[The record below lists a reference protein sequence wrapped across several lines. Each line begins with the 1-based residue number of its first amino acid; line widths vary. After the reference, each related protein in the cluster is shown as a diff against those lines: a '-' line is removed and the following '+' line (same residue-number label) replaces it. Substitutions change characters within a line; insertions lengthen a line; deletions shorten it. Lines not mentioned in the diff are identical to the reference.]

1 MAWPGLCFCI
11 ITRHIEPLRNRET
24 LSAHSPHPTPHL
36 QLAEAKAPKTNCRAR
51 RYNGRLSHSPLINLE
66 SPPKKGLLMMKL
78 TVIPGD
84 GIGPEIMAQVIR
96 VLKHVNAPFE
106 YEEHVAGEIAL
117 QNLGDLLPHSTIES
131 INKNKLAIKGPTTT
145 PVGGGHKSINVTMR
159 QKFDLYANVRPVR
172 SLPGVKCIWPDI
184 NLTIVREN
192 TEDLYAGIE
201 RMVDEGTAESI
212 KRISRKG
219 SERIAR
225 YAYDLAQ
232 KTGRSQVAIV
242 HKANIMKMTDGLF
255 LKTAQEI
262 GWQYPNITTKDV
274 IVDNA
279 CMQLVMKPQ
288 QFDVIVTENLYGD
301 ILSDLCAGLIGGLG
315 VVPGANIG
323 DKAAIFEAVHGS
335 APDIAGQNKANPT
348 ALLQSAVMM
357 LQHVSETA
365 KADAIMKALIEALAD
380 VNARTGDLGGKGTT
394 VSFTDAIIQKLG

>member
-1 MAWPGLCFCI
+1 M
-11 ITRHIEPLRNRET
+11 T
-24 LSAHSPHPTPHL
+24 
-36 QLAEAKAPKTNCRAR
+36 
-51 RYNGRLSHSPLINLE
+51 
-66 SPPKKGLLMMKL
+66 KL

-84 GIGPEIMAQVIR
+84 GIGPEIMTQVIR
-96 VLKHVNAPFE
+96 VLKHVRAPFE
-106 YEEHVAGEIAL
+106 YEEHQAGEVAL
-117 QNLGDLLPHSTIES
+117 HTLGELLPQNTVDS

-172 SLPGVKCIWPDI
+172 SLPGVNCVCNDVD
-184 NLTIVREN
+184 LTIVREN

-201 RMVDEGTAESI
+201 RMVDEDTAESI
-212 KRISRKG
+212 KRITRKG

-232 KTGRSQVAIV
+232 RTGRNRMAIV
-242 HKANIMKMTDGLF
+242 HKANIMKMSDGLF
-255 LKTAQEI
+255 LKVAQEV
-262 GWQYPNITTKDV
+262 GWQYPEITTKDV

-279 CMQLVMKPQ
+279 CMQLVTKPQ

-301 ILSDLCAGLIGGLG
+301 ILSDLCAGLVGGLG

-323 DKAAIFEAVHGS
+323 EKAAIFEAVHGS

-357 LQHVSETA
+357 LQHVHENA
-365 KADAIMKALIEALAD
+365 KADAIMKALVAALSD

>member
-1 MAWPGLCFCI
+1 
-11 ITRHIEPLRNRET
+11 
-24 LSAHSPHPTPHL
+24 
-36 QLAEAKAPKTNCRAR
+36 
-51 RYNGRLSHSPLINLE
+51 
-66 SPPKKGLLMMKL
+66 MMKL

-84 GIGPEIMAQVIR
+84 GIGPEIMTQVIR
-96 VLKHVNAPFE
+96 VLKHVHAPFE
-106 YEEHVAGEIAL
+106 YEEHQAGEIAL
-117 QNLGDLLPHSTIES
+117 QKLGDLLPSTTIDS
-131 INKNKLAIKGPTTT
+131 ITKNKLAIKGPTTT

-172 SLPGVKCIWPDI
+172 SLPGVQCVASDV

-201 RMVDEGTAESI
+201 RMVDENTAESI
-212 KRISRKG
+212 KRITRRG

-232 KTGRSQVAIV
+232 KTGRKQVAIV
-242 HKANIMKMTDGLF
+242 HKANIMKMSDGLF
-255 LKTAQEI
+255 LKVAQEV
-262 GWQYPNITTKDV
+262 GWQYPNIATKDV

-279 CMQLVMKPQ
+279 CMQLVTRPQ

-301 ILSDLCAGLIGGLG
+301 ILSDLCAGLVGGLG

-323 DKAAIFEAVHGS
+323 EKAAIFEAVHGS

-357 LQHVSETA
+357 LQHIGEHG
-365 KADAIMKALIEALAD
+365 KADSIMKALITALSD
-380 VNARTGDLGGKGTT
+380 INARTGDLGGKGTT
-394 VSFTDAIIQKLG
+394 QSFTDAIIQKL

>member
-1 MAWPGLCFCI
+1 
-11 ITRHIEPLRNRET
+11 
-24 LSAHSPHPTPHL
+24 
-36 QLAEAKAPKTNCRAR
+36 
-51 RYNGRLSHSPLINLE
+51 
-66 SPPKKGLLMMKL
+66 MMKL

-84 GIGPEIMAQVIR
+84 GIGPEIMTQVIR
-96 VLKHVNAPFE
+96 VLKHVHAPFE
-106 YEEHVAGEIAL
+106 YEEHQAGEIAL
-117 QNLGDLLPHSTIES
+117 QKLGDLLPTNTIDS

-172 SLPGVKCIWPDI
+172 SLPGVQCVCSDVD
-184 NLTIVREN
+184 LTIVREN

-201 RMVDEGTAESI
+201 RMVDENTAESI
-212 KRISRKG
+212 KRITRKG

-232 KTGRSQVAIV
+232 KTGRKQVAIV
-242 HKANIMKMTDGLF
+242 HKANIMKMSDGLF
-255 LKTAQEI
+255 LKVAQEV
-262 GWQYPNITTKDV
+262 GWQYPNIQTKDV

-279 CMQLVMKPQ
+279 CMQLVTRPQ

-301 ILSDLCAGLIGGLG
+301 ILSDLCAGLVGGLG

-357 LQHVSETA
+357 LQHVGENA
-365 KADAIMKALIEALAD
+365 KADAIMKALIAALSD
-380 VNARTGDLGGKGTT
+380 INARTGDLGGKGTT
-394 VSFTDAIIQKLG
+394 QSFTDAIIQKL

>member
-1 MAWPGLCFCI
+1 M
-11 ITRHIEPLRNRET
+11 T
-24 LSAHSPHPTPHL
+24 
-36 QLAEAKAPKTNCRAR
+36 
-51 RYNGRLSHSPLINLE
+51 
-66 SPPKKGLLMMKL
+66 KL

-84 GIGPEIMAQVIR
+84 GIGPEIMTQVIR

-106 YEEHVAGEIAL
+106 YEEHQAGEIAL
-117 QNLGDLLPHSTIES
+117 NILGELLPQTTVDS
-131 INKNKLAIKGPTTT
+131 INRTHLAIKGPTTT

-172 SLPGVKCIWPDI
+172 SLPGVQCVCPDV

-201 RMVDEGTAESI
+201 RMVDEDTAESI
-212 KRISRKG
+212 KRITRKG

-225 YAYDLAQ
+225 YAFDLAQ
-232 KTGRSQVAIV
+232 KTGKSKVAIV
-242 HKANIMKMTDGLF
+242 HKANIMKMSDGLF
-255 LKTAQEI
+255 LKVAQEI
-262 GWQYPNITTKDV
+262 GWQYPQITTKDV

-279 CMQLVMKPQ
+279 CMQLVTKPQ
-288 QFDVIVTENLYGD
+288 QFEVIVTENLYGD
-301 ILSDLCAGLIGGLG
+301 ILSDLCAGLVGGLG

-323 DKAAIFEAVHGS
+323 EKAAIFEAVHGS

-357 LQHVSETA
+357 LQHIGENA
-365 KADAIMKALIEALAD
+365 KADAIMKALIEALSD
-380 VNARTGDLGGKGTT
+380 VNARTGDLGGNGTT

>member
-1 MAWPGLCFCI
+1 
-11 ITRHIEPLRNRET
+11 
-24 LSAHSPHPTPHL
+24 
-36 QLAEAKAPKTNCRAR
+36 
-51 RYNGRLSHSPLINLE
+51 
-66 SPPKKGLLMMKL
+66 MMKL

-84 GIGPEIMAQVIR
+84 GIGPEIMTQVIR
-96 VLKHVNAPFE
+96 VLKHVHAPFE
-106 YEEHVAGEIAL
+106 YEEHQAGEIAL
-117 QNLGDLLPHSTIES
+117 AKLGDLLPQNTVDS
-131 INKNKLAIKGPTTT
+131 INKNRLAIKGPTTT

-172 SLPGVKCIWPDI
+172 SLPGVQCVCSDV

-201 RMVDEGTAESI
+201 RMVDENTAESI
-212 KRISRKG
+212 KRITRRG

-232 KTGRSQVAIV
+232 KTGRKQVAIV
-242 HKANIMKMTDGLF
+242 HKANIMKMSDGLF
-255 LKTAQEI
+255 LKVAQEV
-262 GWQYPNITTKDV
+262 GWQYPNIATKDV

-279 CMQLVMKPQ
+279 CMQLVTRPQ

-301 ILSDLCAGLIGGLG
+301 ILSDLCAGLVGGLG

-323 DKAAIFEAVHGS
+323 EKAAIFEAVHGS

-357 LQHVSETA
+357 LQHVGEHA
-365 KADAIMKALIEALAD
+365 KADSIMKALITALSD
-380 VNARTGDLGGKGTT
+380 INARTGDLGGKGTT
-394 VSFTDAIIQKLG
+394 QSFTDAIIQKL

>member
-1 MAWPGLCFCI
+1 
-11 ITRHIEPLRNRET
+11 
-24 LSAHSPHPTPHL
+24 
-36 QLAEAKAPKTNCRAR
+36 
-51 RYNGRLSHSPLINLE
+51 
-66 SPPKKGLLMMKL
+66 MMKL

-84 GIGPEIMAQVIR
+84 GIGPEIMTQVIR
-96 VLKHVNAPFE
+96 VLKHVHAPFE
-106 YEEHVAGEIAL
+106 YEEHQAGEIAL
-117 QNLGDLLPHSTIES
+117 AKLGDLLPQNTVDS
-131 INKNKLAIKGPTTT
+131 INKTRLAIKGPTTT

-172 SLPGVKCIWPDI
+172 SLPGVQCVCSDV

-201 RMVDEGTAESI
+201 RMVDENTAESI
-212 KRISRKG
+212 KRITRRG

-232 KTGRSQVAIV
+232 KTGRKQVAIV
-242 HKANIMKMTDGLF
+242 HKANIMKMSDGLF
-255 LKTAQEI
+255 LKVAQEV
-262 GWQYPNITTKDV
+262 GWQYPNIATKDV

-279 CMQLVMKPQ
+279 CMQLVTRPQ

-301 ILSDLCAGLIGGLG
+301 ILSDLCAGLVGGLG

-323 DKAAIFEAVHGS
+323 EKAAIFEAVHGS

-357 LQHVSETA
+357 LQHIGEHG
-365 KADAIMKALIEALAD
+365 KADSIMKALIAALSD
-380 VNARTGDLGGKGTT
+380 INARTGDLGGKGTT
-394 VSFTDAIIQKLG
+394 QSFTDAIIQKL